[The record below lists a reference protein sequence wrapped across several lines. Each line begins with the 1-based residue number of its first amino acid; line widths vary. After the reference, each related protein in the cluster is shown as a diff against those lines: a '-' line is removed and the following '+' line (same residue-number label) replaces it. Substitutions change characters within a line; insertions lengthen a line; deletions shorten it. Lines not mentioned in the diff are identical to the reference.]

1 MGRDIANGPIGGP
14 SPKRDK
20 IDFENHTTK
29 FYDSPESDPNDEAVK
44 YLNGGLTNKE
54 EVVLQKLLNDY
65 GIKDGLD
72 LADMI
77 NPDGLD
83 YYKEVAALVK
93 GLRIGKLQEA
103 INKVSSGKV
112 PEHILEVLTRRF

>member
-1 MGRDIANGPIGGP
+1 MGRDIVNGTIGGP
-14 SPKRDK
+14 SLKGDK

-29 FYDSPESDPNDEAVK
+29 FYDSSEPDLGDEAVK
-44 YLNGGLTNKE
+44 YLNGGLTSKE
-54 EVVLQKLLNDY
+54 ESVLQKLLNDY

-103 INKVSSGKV
+103 INKANSGNV
-112 PEHILEVLTRRF
+112 PKHILEALTSRF